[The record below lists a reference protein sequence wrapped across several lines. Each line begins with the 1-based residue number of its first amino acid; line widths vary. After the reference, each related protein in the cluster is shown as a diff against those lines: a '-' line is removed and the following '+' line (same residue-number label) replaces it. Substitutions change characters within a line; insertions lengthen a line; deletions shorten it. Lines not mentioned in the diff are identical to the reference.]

1 MKAMILAAGK
11 GTRLGK
17 ITGDIPK
24 AMVMINGRSVLSMAV
39 EKCARFGFNDIIIN
53 VHHFA
58 DLVEEE
64 VLRLNRLG
72 FRIAISDER
81 ELLLD
86 TGGGLY
92 KARSFFDNSPFLLYN
107 TDIVTD
113 MDIGTLY
120 RFHQVNNGVATLA
133 VRKRPGNRYFLVNRK
148 GILRGWCNK
157 ATGELKISLP
167 TKEKL
172 SEIAF
177 TGVHIIDPEIFKYM
191 SEGVYSMTSLYLE
204 LAGSHTI
211 NTFRYDDGYWFD
223 IGTPETLEIVR
234 NFLSG
239 E

>member
-24 AMVMINGRSVLSMAV
+24 AMVTINGRSLLQMAV
-39 EKCARFGFNDIIIN
+39 EKCARHGFNDIIVN

-64 VLRLNRLG
+64 ALRLNRLG
-72 FRIAISDER
+72 FSIAVSDER

-92 KARSFFDNSPFLLYN
+92 KARSFFDNSPFLLFN

-113 MDIGTLY
+113 LDLADLY
-120 RFHQVNNGVATLA
+120 NFHKKKPGIATLA
-133 VRKRPGNRYFLVNRK
+133 VRKRKGNRFLLVTEE
-148 GILRGWCNK
+148 GIVKGWCNK
-157 ATGELKISLP
+157 ATGEKLLADDV
-167 TKEKL
+167 KEDL
-172 SEIAF
+172 MEIGF
-177 TGVHIIDPEIFKYM
+177 LGIHVIDPEIFQFM
-191 SEGVYSMTSLYLE
+191 QEGVYSMTTLYLQ
-204 LAGSHTI
+204 LMNSHRI
-211 NTFRYDDGYWFD
+211 NTYRHDQGYWFD
-223 IGTPETLEIVR
+223 IGTPENLEIVR

-239 E
+239 K